1 MLQKQKRPRRRNG
14 KGISQKRK
22 MNRELIHIARASKLI
37 LTLCNCGPVYMQ
49 PKRSRFRV
57 LQRFLYHEV
66 LKNDPFHKPGKRHIS
81 MSGLHPLIGYDL
93 DPDYAL
99 SAYFNVI
106 YTINV
111 QASTK
116 IVIDIPT
123 FVPAAQLVSPHSATH
138 CRIITVAAALDF
150 HRYSALIQSAQSSLF
165 PFSRDPVAGFSL
177 TMPMPPPIGEPVIV
191 LLGLSFI
198 NEDLAEPGAPAYCQT
213 VKIIHIENATPKIQ
227 IA

>member
-1 MLQKQKRPRRRNG
+1 MLQKQKRPHRRSG

-49 PKRSRFRV
+49 PNRSRFRL
-57 LQRFLYHEV
+57 LQSYLYHEV
-66 LKNDPFHKPGKRHIS
+66 LKNDCFHTPGKRHIS
-81 MSGLHPLIGYDL
+81 MSGLRPLIGYDL

-138 CRIITVAAALDF
+138 CRIITVVAALDF
-150 HRYSALIQSAQSSLF
+150 HRYSALIQFAQSSLF
-165 PFSRDPVAGFSL
+165 PFTRDPVAAFSL
-177 TMPMPPPIGEPVIV
+177 TMPMPPSIGEPVIV

-198 NEDLAEPGAPAYCQT
+198 NEDLTGPGAPGYCQA

-227 IA
+227 TA